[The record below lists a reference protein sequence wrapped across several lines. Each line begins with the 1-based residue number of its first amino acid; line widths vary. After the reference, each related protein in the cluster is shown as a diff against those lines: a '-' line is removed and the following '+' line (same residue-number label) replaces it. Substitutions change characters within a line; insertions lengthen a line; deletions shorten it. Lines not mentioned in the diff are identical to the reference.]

1 MVKNLVSVIIPYYKN
16 RFFFKE
22 CIDSVYSQSYKK
34 KEVFIIYD
42 NEKKD
47 DLNYIKKIISKKKN
61 IKIVINK
68 KNLGAGISRNKGINR
83 SNGEFI
89 AFIDSDD
96 IWVKDKLKKQVSFMR
111 SNNIDLSY
119 TSYQIIDEKNRS
131 IGLRKCQKNISY
143 ENLLYD
149 CNIGLSTVIIRKNT
163 QTKNLVSFPKIKTKE
178 DYVLWL
184 KLSKA
189 KIKFMG
195 MKNTLTKWRKT
206 NNSLSSGTY
215 QKFVDGFRVY
225 FIYQQFN
232 FIKSVFY
239 LTILSLNFLKKSIL
253 N

>member
-47 DLNYIKKIISKKKN
+47 DLSYIKKIISKKKN
-61 IKIVINK
+61 IKIIINK

-111 SNNIDLSY
+111 SNNIDLS
-119 TSYQIIDEKNRS
+119 
-131 IGLRKCQKNISY
+131 
-143 ENLLYD
+143 
-149 CNIGLSTVIIRKNT
+149 NT
-163 QTKNLVSFPKIKTKE
+163 NSRLECSR
-178 DYVLWL
+178 
-184 KLSKA
+184 
-189 KIKFMG
+189 
-195 MKNTLTKWRKT
+195 TL
-206 NNSLSSGTY
+206 
-215 QKFVDGFRVY
+215 
-225 FIYQQFN
+225 
-232 FIKSVFY
+232 
-239 LTILSLNFLKKSIL
+239 FL
-253 N
+253 

>member
-16 RFFFKE
+16 RFFFKK

-47 DLNYIKKIISKKKN
+47 DLKYIKKIISKKKN
-61 IKIVINK
+61 IKIIINK
-68 KNLGAGISRNKGINR
+68 KNLGAGISRNKGINI

-111 SNNIDLSY
+111 SNNVDLSY
-119 TSYQIIDEKNRS
+119 TSYEIIDEKNRS
-131 IGLRKCQKNISY
+131 IGLRKSQKNTSY
-143 ENLLYD
+143 KNLLYD

-189 KIKFMG
+189 KIKFKG

-215 QKFVDGFRVY
+215 QKLVDGFKVY

-239 LTILSLNFLKKSIL
+239 LIILSLNFLKKSIL